1 MKNKKTVYIPIEWKN
16 RELDSFILLS
26 KFLIENNFRIII
38 GSKKSVFFLLKKKE
52 KKKWNFF
59 LQRWS

>member
-16 RELDSFILLS
+16 RELDSFILFS

-38 GSKKSVFFLLKKKE
+38 GSKKSVFFLLKR
-52 KKKWNFF
+52 KKKRSGIFF
-59 LQRWS
+59 YKWS